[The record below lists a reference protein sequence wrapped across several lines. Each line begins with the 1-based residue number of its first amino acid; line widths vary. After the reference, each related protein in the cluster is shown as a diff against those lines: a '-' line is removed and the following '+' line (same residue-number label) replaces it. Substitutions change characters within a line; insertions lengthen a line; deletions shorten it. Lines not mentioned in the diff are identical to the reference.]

1 VYPCCTTPH
10 SIHRARFNIPSS
22 PEVPAS
28 VLLIQILQAQN
39 QQAGSMARGITLIPT
54 LSVGIDVMGIG
65 VVLVSIMGLFGVAK
79 GCRRLMN
86 LYFGLVL
93 CFIAFQVGNAIVG
106 YMSGSSWVQE
116 ALEKSW
122 DMAYRTDKGL
132 IRDLQIEL
140 HCVGFHTQ
148 EDRAVPTSTSSE
160 IYLPP
165 CAEILQLRFGK
176 RLQHLGSLILCIR
189 LIQLTGVLL
198 LSVLFKHLAAMD
210 QVEESESEQ
219 MDEESSYFQNE
230 KQIEDKIARMPLL
243 SIEDDDDEDLPHY
256 SVNDAYGSEDSCEG
270 EGGDE
275 GGQSRGSFCHDRF
288 RGHAYEYRD
297 LPEYAEDERETQVYV
312 A

>member
-1 VYPCCTTPH
+1 
-10 SIHRARFNIPSS
+10 
-22 PEVPAS
+22 
-28 VLLIQILQAQN
+28 
-39 QQAGSMARGITLIPT
+39 MARGITLIPT

-132 IRDLQIEL
+132 IRDLQIE
-140 HCVGFHTQ
+140 
-148 EDRAVPTSTSSE
+148 
-160 IYLPP
+160 
-165 CAEILQLRFGK
+165 
-176 RLQHLGSLILCIR
+176 
-189 LIQLTGVLL
+189 LTGVLL